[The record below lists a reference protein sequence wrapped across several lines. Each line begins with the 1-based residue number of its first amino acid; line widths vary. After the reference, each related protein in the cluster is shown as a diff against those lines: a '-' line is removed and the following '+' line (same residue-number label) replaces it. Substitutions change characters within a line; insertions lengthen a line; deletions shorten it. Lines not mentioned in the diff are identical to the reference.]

1 MDKIKELTDKVS
13 TDLHS
18 LPEVQEF
25 LRLKELMASDKELA
39 NMRSDIARLTSEK
52 KEEEKNNLIAIYNS
66 HPIVNNYNVVREE
79 VTNIL
84 QTIKDILSES

>member
-79 VTNIL
+79 VMNIL

>member
-79 VTNIL
+79 VMNIL
-84 QTIKDILSES
+84 QTIKDILSKS